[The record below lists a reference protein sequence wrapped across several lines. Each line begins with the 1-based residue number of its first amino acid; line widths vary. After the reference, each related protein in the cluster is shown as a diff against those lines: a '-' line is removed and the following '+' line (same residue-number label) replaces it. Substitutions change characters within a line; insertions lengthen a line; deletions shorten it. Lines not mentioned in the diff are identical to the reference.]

1 MSKKNVL
8 SQKKKRAAVTEENR
22 QMAGFTGSEDE
33 YLVIPPEMVVDGE
46 VVAVDSI
53 GRKAFSGCGKLHN
66 VVVLNGVKTIGA
78 EAFSCCSSLQS
89 VDLPDGLR
97 SISTEAFKN
106 CVSLG
111 EIHEAHP

>member
-22 QMAGFTGSEDE
+22 QMTGFMGSEDE

-53 GRKAFSGCGKLHN
+53 GRKAFPDAVSCTMLLYLTGSRQSEQKRFPAALLCRAWTSLTVSGVYRQRL
-66 VVVLNGVKTIGA
+66 
-78 EAFSCCSSLQS
+78 
-89 VDLPDGLR
+89 LR
-97 SISTEAFKN
+97 I
-106 CVSLG
+106 V
-111 EIHEAHP
+111 